1 MEVFQ
6 LNNNITD
13 NEVLNSFNTVLPYI
27 KNVFD
32 EDVAFGIST
41 TDTYLKVE
49 QGKTLVLKLKEGDK
63 IPPGGAVYKAIQSG
77 EVIVADVPKE
87 VYGVPFRSYA
97 IPIKDNSNKVVGCIV
112 LGKSLETSS
121 ELKTIANNLSYTLEK
136 IASEINDLSTT
147 IQKVLNM
154 NIEISTQVQEAE
166 KSSQNTDDILRF
178 IQGIS
183 AQTNMLGLNAAIE
196 ASRAGEAGRGFN
208 VVAKEI
214 RKLSGTTSE
223 SIKKIDDVLKKIVT
237 SINSINSKI
246 NESNEIFQDQASA
259 IEQIA
264 AALQE
269 LNSSA
274 HVLNNLSK
282 KL

>member
-1 MEVFQ
+1 M
-6 LNNNITD
+6 NNNIFD
-13 NEVLNSFNTVLPYI
+13 NEVLNSFNMVLPYL
-27 KNVFD
+27 KNMFD
-32 EDVAFGIST
+32 EDVAFGISN
-41 TDTYLKVE
+41 TDIFLKVQ
-49 QGKTLVLKLKEGDK
+49 QGKTLVLKSKEGDK
-63 IPPGGAVYKAIQSG
+63 IPSGGAVHKAIQSG
-77 EVIVADVPKE
+77 EIIVADVPKE

-97 IPIKDNSNKVVGCIV
+97 VPVKDDSNKVVGCIV

-121 ELKTIANNLSYTLEK
+121 ELKTIANTLYYTLEK
-136 IASEINDLSTT
+136 ISSEINDLSTA

-166 KSSQNTDDILRF
+166 KSSKNTDDILKF

-196 ASRAGEAGRGFN
+196 ASRAGEAGKGFN

-223 SIKKIDDVLKKIVT
+223 SIKKIDDVLKNIVT
-237 SINSINSKI
+237 LINSIHSKI
-246 NESNEIFQDQASA
+246 NESNEIFQAKA
-259 IEQIA
+259 TVIEQIA
-264 AALQE
+264 VALQE

-274 HVLNNLSK
+274 HKLNNLSK